1 MTGVTKHIGLTV
13 ATLLLLVSSMPA
25 PAAAVDAESVL
36 TKGTWALG
44 LQLGGGE
51 QNNVEEKRTISGVTF
66 VNVEPRLSYF
76 PFEQFG
82 KGWIKGALE
91 TGLEGW
97 FQYYMEP
104 NTATAEGL
112 KLALRYHV
120 LGFGPLA
127 PYIEATA
134 GAAGTNLSVKEM
146 RSTFTFVLEAGAG
159 LSYFVTPGVAINA
172 GYRFQHLS
180 NGNIS
185 RPNRGV
191 NSDSGVVGL
200 TYYFK

>member
-1 MTGVTKHIGLTV
+1 MLSRAALG
-13 ATLLLLVSSMPA
+13 ALLLACVVPT

-44 LQLGGGE
+44 LQVGGGE
-51 QNNVEEKRTISGVTF
+51 QNNVENKRTTSGISF
-66 VNVEPRLSYF
+66 VNVEPRLGYF

-97 FQYYMEP
+97 FQYYLEP
-104 NTATAEGL
+104 HTATAEGL

-120 LGFGPLA
+120 LGFGPLV

-134 GAAGTNLSVKEM
+134 GPAGTNLKVKEI
-146 RSTFTFVLEAGAG
+146 RSTFAFVAEAGAG
-159 LSYFVTPGVAINA
+159 VSYFVTPEMAISA
-172 GYRFQHLS
+172 GYRFQHIS
-180 NGNIS
+180 NGGAS
-185 RPNRGV
+185 TPNRGF
-191 NSDSGVVGL
+191 NSDSGVIGL

>member
-1 MTGVTKHIGLTV
+1 MPRIGTLSRAV
-13 ATLLLLVSSMPA
+13 LGALLLAWTLPA
-25 PAAAVDAESVL
+25 VAAAVDAETVL

-51 QNNVEEKRTISGVTF
+51 QNNVEGHRTISGVSF
-66 VNVEPRLSYF
+66 VNFEPRLGYF

-82 KGWIKGALE
+82 KGWIKGAFE

-104 NTATAEGL
+104 DTATAEGL

-120 LGFGPLA
+120 LGFGPLV

-134 GAAGTNLSVKEM
+134 GAAGTNLKVMEI

-159 LSYFVTPGVAINA
+159 LSYFVTPHVAINA
-172 GYRFQHLS
+172 GYRFQHIS
-180 NGNIS
+180 NGNTS
-185 RPNRGV
+185 SPNRGF
-191 NSDSGVVGL
+191 NSDSGVIGL

>member
-1 MTGVTKHIGLTV
+1 MLSRAVLG
-13 ATLLLLVSSMPA
+13 ALLLACIVPTA
-25 PAAAVDAESVL
+25 AAAVDAESVL

-44 LQLGGGE
+44 LQVGGGE
-51 QNNVEEKRTISGVTF
+51 QNNVENHRTTSGISF
-66 VNVEPRLSYF
+66 VNIEPRLGYF

-97 FQYYMEP
+97 FQYYLEP
-104 NTATAEGL
+104 HTATAEGL

-120 LGFGPLA
+120 LGFGPLV

-134 GAAGTNLSVKEM
+134 GPAGTNLKVKEI
-146 RSTFTFVLEAGAG
+146 RSTFSFVAEAGAG
-159 LSYFVTPGVAINA
+159 VSYFVTPEMAISA
-172 GYRFQHLS
+172 GYRFQHIS
-180 NGNIS
+180 NGGTS
-185 RPNRGV
+185 TPNRGF
-191 NSDSGVVGL
+191 NSDSGVIGL